1 MKRLLKCLW
10 QDEHGVILSTE
21 IVIVGSVLVVGLIT
35 GMANLQQAVNGE
47 MEDLAGAIGSLNQSY
62 SYSAQE
68 TDCVKCY
75 ACTAGSSYI
84 DREEQCEEDCDDIVA
99 DGGVCEQTVV
109 HGVATVGNAACV
121 DDACCSTCGQSSCQ
135 GGCSSC
141 ASVDFCDQPGPQCV
155 ENGVPYMKSVE
166 WNYAVPA
173 AESTLI
179 GPADACLNCE
189 DACQDSAINIPESVW

>member
-35 GMANLQQAVNGE
+35 GMASLQQAVNGE

-62 SYSAQE
+62 SYSGQE
-68 TDCVKCY
+68 TDCVKCH
-75 ACTAGSSYI
+75 ACTAASSYI
-84 DREEQCEEDCDDIVA
+84 DRDERCEEDCDDIVA
-99 DGGVCEQTVV
+99 DGLVVEQTAVLD
-109 HGVATVGNAACV
+109 VAAASS
-121 DDACCSTCGQSSCQ
+121 CCSTCGQSTCR

-141 ASVDFCDQPGPQCV
+141 ASGCDTVDVCDQLGPQCV
-155 ENGVPYMKSVE
+155 ENGVPGMKSVE

-173 AESTLI
+173 ADSTLI
-179 GPADACLNCE
+179 ESADACVRCE
-189 DACQDSAINIPESVW
+189 DPCEESVINIPESVW